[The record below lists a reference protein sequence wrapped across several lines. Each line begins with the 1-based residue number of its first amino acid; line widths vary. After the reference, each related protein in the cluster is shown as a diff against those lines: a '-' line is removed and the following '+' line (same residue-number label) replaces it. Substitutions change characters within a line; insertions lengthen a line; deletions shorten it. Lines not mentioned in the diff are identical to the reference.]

1 VQTLALGFARVPFV
15 EACRRRYGDVLTFRT
30 LFDSGFVMVLDPAA
44 VQQVFRASPDV
55 ARAGAANAGVEPLHG
70 NRSLMVLDGDDHLR
84 RRRLSLPAFHGRL
97 MRAHETVMRS
107 ATDRAI
113 ESWPVGRPFALL
125 PSMYSLT
132 LDVIIGAVFGV
143 EEAGRAERLKRAMR
157 AVLAPIHSGASRW
170 LALASGGRLGSA
182 RAARRFEVRHLTLER
197 LIDDEIARRRLV
209 SDLERRTDVLSTL
222 LLARDEASG
231 ESMSDEEVRDE
242 LVTLLIA
249 GHETTAAA
257 LAWSFELLLRD
268 QRVLRRLRAAE
279 DGEYLDAVVKEA
291 LRLRPVATG
300 VGRLVCDRPLEVG
313 GYTVQPGVEVSP
325 SIDGIHLRSDLYP
338 EPRAFRPERFLGA
351 DPPESAAWIPFGG
364 GTRRCLGAS
373 FAQFEMK
380 VVIRRVLERTEL
392 RRVGRRRERVV
403 RRTVSPPTPSAI
415 GRSLRRGRRWLPRR
429 EVRVLLTTPA
439 LPAADAR

>member
-1 VQTLALGFARVPFV
+1 
-15 EACRRRYGDVLTFRT
+15 
-30 LFDSGFVMVLDPAA
+30 
-44 VQQVFRASPDV
+44 
-55 ARAGAANAGVEPLHG
+55 
-70 NRSLMVLDGDDHLR
+70 
-84 RRRLSLPAFHGRL
+84 
-97 MRAHETVMRS
+97 
-107 ATDRAI
+107 
-113 ESWPVGRPFALL
+113 
-125 PSMYSLT
+125 MYSLT
-132 LDVIIGAVFGV
+132 LDVIIGAVVGV
-143 EEAGRAERLKRAMR
+143 EEAGRAEQLKRAMR
-157 AVLAPIHSGASRW
+157 AVLAPIHSGAGRW
-170 LALASGGRLGSA
+170 LALASGGRLGSG
-182 RAARRFEVRHLTLER
+182 RAARRFEERHRTLDR
-197 LIDDEIARRRLV
+197 LIDDEIARRRPV

-222 LLARDEASG
+222 LLARDEATG

-257 LAWSFELLLRD
+257 LAWSFELLLRE

-313 GYTVQPGVEVSP
+313 GYTIQPGIEVSP

-338 EPRAFRPERFLGA
+338 EPRAFRPERFLSA
-351 DPPESAAWIPFGG
+351 DPPESTAWIPFGG

-392 RRVGRRRERVV
+392 RRVGRGRERVV

-439 LPAADAR
+439 RPTADVQ

>member
-1 VQTLALGFARVPFV
+1 
-15 EACRRRYGDVLTFRT
+15 
-30 LFDSGFVMVLDPAA
+30 
-44 VQQVFRASPDV
+44 
-55 ARAGAANAGVEPLHG
+55 
-70 NRSLMVLDGDDHLR
+70 
-84 RRRLSLPAFHGRL
+84 
-97 MRAHETVMRS
+97 
-107 ATDRAI
+107 
-113 ESWPVGRPFALL
+113 
-125 PSMYSLT
+125 
-132 LDVIIGAVFGV
+132 
-143 EEAGRAERLKRAMR
+143 
-157 AVLAPIHSGASRW
+157 
-170 LALASGGRLGSA
+170 
-182 RAARRFEVRHLTLER
+182 
-197 LIDDEIARRRLV
+197 
-209 SDLERRTDVLSTL
+209 
-222 LLARDEASG
+222 
-231 ESMSDEEVRDE
+231 MSDEEVRDG

-313 GYTVQPGVEVSP
+313 GYTIQPGVEVSP
-325 SIDGIHLRSDLYP
+325 SIDGIHLRSDRYT

-392 RRVGRRRERVV
+392 RRVGWARERVV

-429 EVRVLLTTPA
+429 EVRVLLTTPPR
-439 LPAADAR
+439 PAADVRSAQSPEGEAWMP